1 LIVASI
7 EKAIVLTGGMT
18 GAAITSGAETQAN
31 TATLLATEIA
41 PGIICRGLFYILSP
55 NENWRRKKMT
65 KKSWSIDSLAII
77 FSIIVIAQLM
87 TYAIPQ
93 GEFEREEFGDSGAQ
107 VVVAG
112 SFGYS
117 EAEEQVSLN
126 PWHFL
131 VAIPKGFAA
140 AQNVIFLIFIAGGV
154 IAILR
159 KSGAIDAVLHK
170 SVDRLGGS
178 PWILIAG
185 CLVLFGVGSYTIGM
199 GEEYVPLIPIIVTMS
214 LAMRMDAIVAMGM
227 VWVPY
232 GIGWACAGFNPFG
245 VVIAQSIAN
254 VPLFSGWL
262 FRIIMMIAFLA
273 VAFHHLYRYAM
284 RVQRDPQSSLV
295 AHIDYTD
302 GFDPPADV
310 ALNRSRIL
318 ILLVFIAAIVFFVWG
333 ASTYQWYIDEL
344 NAVFLGIGVIAAAIA
359 GISAGDTSRTF
370 IKGASEM
377 TAAALIV
384 GFARTIEVVLSDG
397 QIIDTIINAIASVL
411 TSLGAEAAAVG
422 MLAVQTICNFFIP
435 SGSGQAFVT
444 MPIMSPLATL
454 TGVPQQTAVLAYQ
467 FGDGFTNMIVPTS
480 ALVMGALALGKIPY
494 GAWVRFVGPLLLK
507 LFALALG
514 NAFGFHPT

>member
-1 LIVASI
+1 MA
-7 EKAIVLTGGMT
+7 K
-18 GAAITSGAETQAN
+18 
-31 TATLLATEIA
+31 
-41 PGIICRGLFYILSP
+41 RG
-55 NENWRRKKMT
+55 
-65 KKSWSIDSLAII
+65 WSIDSLVII

-93 GEFEREEFGDSGAQ
+93 GAFERQAFRGDESAQ

-112 SFGYS
+112 SFEYAD
-117 EAEEQVSLN
+117 AEQRVTLR

-131 VAIPKGFAA
+131 VAIPKGFAS
-140 AQNVIFLIFIAGGV
+140 AQDVIFLIFIAGGV

-170 SVDRLGGS
+170 SVDKLGAS

-185 CLVLFGVGSYTIGM
+185 CLAMFAVGSYTIGM

-262 FRIIMMIAFLA
+262 FRVIMMIAFLA
-273 VAFHHLYRYAM
+273 VGFHHLYRYAI

-295 AHIDYTD
+295 AHIDYSD
-302 GFDPPADV
+302 GFDPPHDV
-310 ALNRSRIL
+310 ALTRTRIL
-318 ILLVFIAAIVFFVWG
+318 VLLVFAAGVAFFVWG
-333 ASTYQWYIDEL
+333 ATKYQWYIDQL
-344 NAVFLGIGVIAAAIA
+344 NAVFLGIGLFSALIARMPA
-359 GISAGDTSRTF
+359 GETSSTF
-370 IKGASEM
+370 MKGAAEM
-377 TAAALIV
+377 TTAALIV

-397 QIIDTIINAIASVL
+397 QIIDTIIHAIASVL
-411 TSLGAEAAAVG
+411 TTFGAEASAVG
-422 MLAVQTICNFFIP
+422 MLIVQTICNFFIP

-480 ALVMGALALGKIPY
+480 ALVMGALALGRIPY

-507 LFALALG
+507 LFALAIVFLVATIHLG
-514 NAFGFHPT
+514 DAFGFHPL